1 MTSSL
6 GTNKGAGPA
15 HALVLSR
22 ILGTAILVLLAGLSA
37 CGGDGDRVLARAAGH
52 ELTVDEIVEIILR
65 QDGLP
70 NEPSVVEGLATF
82 WVDYML
88 LAVAAQEDPQLSG
101 VNLDPL
107 LSTQFE
113 QEIIQSYML
122 SVVEPDTAI
131 TDEELREQWDRAP
144 PADSVR
150 ARHILLAYPALASDA
165 QSDSVMQ
172 LAVQLQQRANS
183 GESFEALARQY
194 SEDSG
199 SAVQGGDLGFF
210 GRGAMVP
217 PFEEAAYALAV
228 GEVSDPV
235 ASTFGLHIIQVVDR
249 KTTTFESAR
258 DSFRNDV
265 ILQRVRAADST
276 FLARLEQE
284 ERIAVN
290 AGAAEVLR
298 ELATSP
304 RTTRGGRAM
313 SRALVSFAGGSYT
326 VADALEFLQTRDPDF
341 AAQVSQ
347 APEDVLTGLLQE
359 LGQTRVLASR
369 AEESGFGLTEEHRD
383 SVYDLTLGRVIEAT
397 DVLGIR
403 NISPMVDETAEE
415 ALDRTVVQILRE
427 LLAGT
432 RELIPMGQITFGL
445 KRERDWTVVDGS
457 ITAAVVRID
466 ELKGSAAQVMPQSPV
481 GAPLPTVPATAD
493 TSGS

>member
-276 FLARLEQE
+276 FFARLEQE

-304 RTTRGGRAM
+304 RTTRGGESDESGARLLC
-313 SRALVSFAGGSYT
+313 RRLLHRGRCPRVS
-326 VADALEFLQTRDPDF
+326 PD
-341 AAQVSQ
+341 SG
-347 APEDVLTGLLQE
+347 PRLRRPG
-359 LGQTRVLASR
+359 LASSRGR
-369 AEESGFGLTEEHRD
+369 A
-383 SVYDLTLGRVIEAT
+383 
-397 DVLGIR
+397 
-403 NISPMVDETAEE
+403 
-415 ALDRTVVQILRE
+415 DR
-427 LLAGT
+427 
-432 RELIPMGQITFGL
+432 
-445 KRERDWTVVDGS
+445 
-457 ITAAVVRID
+457 
-466 ELKGSAAQVMPQSPV
+466 
-481 GAPLPTVPATAD
+481 ATARARANA
-493 TSGS
+493 SARFSR